1 MAPFHCYKLLI
12 KMKCVSFFIV
22 LAISLNLFCL
32 VEATFYQCSTDI
44 HANSNGTDRGVLGKL
59 WVHVGTLVFGCTSI
73 NNTSADHVVAS
84 RYEDTDVDYQD
95 ENEEDQEDQNIGKS
109 VSILYISGRA
119 QAIEYL
125 GSQTLNLK
133 GQKRPRPFQRLGRHR
148 PSAPSPPL
156 KTLLFTVCY
165 PMGFISSSLPIT
177 TR

>member
-1 MAPFHCYKLLI
+1 
-12 KMKCVSFFIV
+12 MKCVSFFIV

-32 VEATFYQCSTDI
+32 VEATFYHCSTDI
-44 HANSNGTDRGVLGKL
+44 QANSNGTTGRGALSKL

-73 NNTSADHVVAS
+73 NNTSVDHVVTS

-119 QAIEYL
+119 QAIKYL

-133 GQKRPRPFQRLGRHR
+133 GQKRTRPFQHWECKDPPRLL
-148 PSAPSPPL
+148 PPL
-156 KTLLFTVCY
+156 RLY
-165 PMGFISSSLPIT
+165 
-177 TR
+177 